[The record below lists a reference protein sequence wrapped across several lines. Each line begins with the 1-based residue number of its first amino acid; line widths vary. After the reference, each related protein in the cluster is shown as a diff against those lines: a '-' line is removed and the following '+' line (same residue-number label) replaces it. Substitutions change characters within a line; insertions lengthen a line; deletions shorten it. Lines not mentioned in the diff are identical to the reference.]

1 MPKSN
6 PILYDIPMP
15 IITSR
20 LMIRPYRESDATMLT
35 EAVNESINQL
45 RLWMPWAQEHSM
57 GNTAEFE
64 LMFIRQAL
72 AKWHLREELLMLIVD
87 KNNNQNI
94 CGTIGLRAIDW
105 SVPKM
110 EIGYWLRTSMT
121 GKGIMTEAVNALSHY
136 GFKQL
141 NAKRIEIRC
150 DEANIKSRAI
160 PKRLNFSEEGIL
172 RNNDL
177 TADGTLLRNTAI
189 YACYDISDLPD
200 LNVTW

>member
-20 LMIRPYRESDATMLT
+20 LMIRPYQENDTTAIADALLESADELK
-35 EAVNESINQL
+35 Q
-45 RLWMPWAQEHSM
+45 WMPWAQNI
-57 GNTAEFE
+57 NTDSIHDFE
-64 LMFIRQAL
+64 LLCIRSFM
-72 AKWHLREELLMLIVD
+72 AKWMLREELNMLIVD
-87 KNNNQNI
+87 KNRAQI
-94 CGTIGLRAIDW
+94 MGTIGLKSIDW

-121 GKGIMTEAVNALSHY
+121 GKGIMTEAVNALTHY

-177 TADGTLLRNTAI
+177 TADGTLLRNTVI